1 MITKLMGGLQIRHSN
16 LCFSDKC
23 DCYVGGFF
31 TSVVTVVSFS
41 VLTLLVR

>member
-23 DCYVGGFF
+23 DCYVFF